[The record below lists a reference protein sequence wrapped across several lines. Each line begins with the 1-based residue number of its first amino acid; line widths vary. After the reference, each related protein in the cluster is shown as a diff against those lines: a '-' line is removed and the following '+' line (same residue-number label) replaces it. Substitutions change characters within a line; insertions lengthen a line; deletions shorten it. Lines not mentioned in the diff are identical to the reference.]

1 MQPVLALERLLRIVQ
16 MVGDQGAPI
25 VRAMEILG
33 SLAPHYLG
41 LAVAA
46 PLLARRLAILG
57 QKAVYDSREG
67 VELRVPNRRPAPI
80 AWRCRI
86 PKHLGNRLAVKAEYP
101 RRLANR
107 HAPDA
112 RGPPNTIMQVR

>member
-1 MQPVLALERLLRIVQ
+1 MISPLVA
-16 MVGDQGAPI
+16 
-25 VRAMEILG
+25 
-33 SLAPHYLG
+33 HYLG

-57 QKAVYDSREG
+57 QKAIYDSRED

-80 AWRCRI
+80 AWRCRM

-101 RRLANR
+101 
-107 HAPDA
+107 
-112 RGPPNTIMQVR
+112 